1 MNIQNYPYLR
11 ESLLIMIF
19 DSYKIGLVHT
29 LLFQF
34 LKIFSKMENFYIEV
48 ERLRSILKYNNY
60 PVNMIDQCIK
70 KFWKN
75 FMSLSR
81 LCQQYLKEII
91 CYSFSF
97 RIIFF
102 EFERTFV

>member
-1 MNIQNYPYLR
+1 MNIQNYPYLG

-70 KFWKN
+70 KFLEKFYVPKQIVSTVSKRN
-75 FMSLSR
+75 YVL
-81 LCQQYLKEII
+81 
-91 CYSFSF
+91 
-97 RIIFF
+97 FF
-102 EFERTFV
+102 QF